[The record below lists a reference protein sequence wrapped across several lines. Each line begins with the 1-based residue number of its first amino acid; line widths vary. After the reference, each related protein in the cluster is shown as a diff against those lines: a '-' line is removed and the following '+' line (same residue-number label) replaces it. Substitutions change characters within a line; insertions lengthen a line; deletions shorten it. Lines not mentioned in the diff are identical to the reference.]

1 MSKLYTE
8 KDIKQM
14 LDQGQCLGSLPADAK
29 FSPMARDLLRQ
40 QKIRP
45 SAKPVAASP
54 SESSKSEEASG
65 PRIHDP
71 QLPNF
76 EYDWTPGGD
85 PKTAKDLEKFFYSP
99 EIESLKQRIC
109 EIGKRIWNKGYVDGN
124 GGNITVRVGDNLV
137 LCTPTLISKGFMT
150 PEDLCMVD
158 MDGNQVAGTR
168 PRTSEVN
175 THLGIMKH
183 EPKAK
188 SCVHAHPIYAT
199 AFAVAGVTPPAC
211 LIPEPEV
218 FLGEI
223 GFASYQTPGTPEN
236 AEEVGQLATRHQ
248 SILMQNHGVIC
259 WGKDVE
265 DAYWKMENTDAF
277 CHAVTVTMQIGGP
290 KQYGP
295 GKLKELIEIRKKLG
309 MPDHRLDELKECELC
324 DFSDVTIQT
333 EPPPCS
339 CTLENTSGH
348 SDESKAEVDE
358 ALVQRITDQ
367 IMEQLNA

>member
-1 MSKLYTE
+1 MSKLYTA
-8 KDIKQM
+8 KDLERMIE
-14 LDQGQCLGSLPADAK
+14 QGQSLSSIPEGTK
-29 FSPMARDLLRQ
+29 LTPMARDILRRE
-40 QKIRP
+40 KG
-45 SAKPVAASP
+45 
-54 SESSKSEEASG
+54 KSGPTPKEVRNSG
-65 PRIHDP
+65 DSRPRIHEP
-71 QLPNF
+71 VLPDA
-76 EYDWTPGGD
+76 EYNWKPGGD
-85 PKTAKDLEKFFYSP
+85 PKNAAELEKFFFSP
-99 EIESLKQRIC
+99 EIQALKERIC
-109 EIGKRIWNKGYVDGN
+109 QIGKRIWSKGYVDGN

-150 PEDLCMVD
+150 PDDICMVD
-158 MDGNQVAGTR
+158 LDGNQVAGMR

-175 THLGIMKH
+175 THLGIMKN

-199 AFAVAGVTPPAC
+199 AFAVAGVTPPSC

-236 AEEVGQLATRHQ
+236 AQEVGALAKKHQ

-277 CHAVTVTMQIGGP
+277 CQTVTVTMQIGGP
-290 KQYGP
+290 KKYGP
-295 GKLKELIEIRKKLG
+295 DKLRELIELRKKLG

-324 DFSDVTIQT
+324 DAGEGTV
-333 EPPPCS
+333 
-339 CTLENTSGH
+339 NTAPQPAGCGCPSND
-348 SDESKAEVDE
+348 SEDEEQVDE
-358 ALVQRITDQ
+358 ALVEKITDM
-367 IMEQLNA
+367 IMERLVPGR

>member
-1 MSKLYTE
+1 MSKLYTAKDLE
-8 KDIKQM
+8 KM
-14 LDQGQCLGSLPADAK
+14 LEQGQNLSSVPANAK
-29 FSPMARDLLRQ
+29 LTPMARDILRQ
-40 QKIRP
+40 HK
-45 SAKPVAASP
+45 AKPGAAAVTSGG
-54 SESSKSEEASG
+54 AATGG
-65 PRIHDP
+65 PRIHEP
-71 QLPNF
+71 KLPDA
-76 EYDWTPGGD
+76 EYNWKPGGD
-85 PKTAKDLEKFFYSP
+85 PQSAAELEKFFYSP
-99 EIESLKQRIC
+99 EIQALKDRIC
-109 EIGKRIWNKGYVDGN
+109 HIGQRIWNKGYVDGN

-150 PEDLCMVD
+150 PDDICMVD
-158 MDGNQVAGTR
+158 LDGNQVAGTR

-175 THLGIMKH
+175 THLGIMKQ

-199 AFAVAGVTPPAC
+199 AFAVAGVTPPSC

-236 AEEVGQLATRHQ
+236 AREVGQLAKKHQ

-277 CHAVTVTMQIGGP
+277 CHTVTVTMQIGGP
-290 KQYGP
+290 KKYAP
-295 GKLKELIEIRKKLG
+295 EKLRELIELRKKLG

-324 DFSDVTIQT
+324 DAGESTVNTTPQ
-333 EPPPCS
+333 PSAACS
-339 CTLENTSGH
+339 CGTAPAATA
-348 SDESKAEVDE
+348 DVDE
-358 ALVQRITDQ
+358 AMVQKITDM
-367 IMEQLNA
+367 IMEKLA

>member
-1 MSKLYTE
+1 MSKFYTAKDLE
-8 KDIKQM
+8 KMIE
-14 LDQGQCLGSLPADAK
+14 QGKCLSALPADAK
-29 FSPMARDLLRQ
+29 LTPMARDVLRKAKKGGPSNRNSGAATVVGTHP
-40 QKIRP
+40 KIHEP
-45 SAKPVAASP
+45 
-54 SESSKSEEASG
+54 
-65 PRIHDP
+65 I
-71 QLPNF
+71 LPDA
-76 EYDWTPGGD
+76 EYNWKPGGD
-85 PKTAKDLEKFFYSP
+85 PKTSAELEKFFYSP
-99 EIESLKQRIC
+99 EIQAIKERIC
-109 EIGKRIWNKGYVDGN
+109 QIGKRIWNKGYVDGN

-137 LCTPTLISKGFMT
+137 LCTPTLISKGFME
-150 PEDLCMVD
+150 PNDICMVD
-158 MDGNQVAGTR
+158 LDGNQVAGTR

-175 THLGIMKH
+175 THLGIMKS

-236 AEEVGQLATRHQ
+236 AREVGALAKKHQ

-277 CHAVTVTMQIGGP
+277 CHTVTVTMQIGGP
-290 KQYGP
+290 KQYSP
-295 GKLKELIEIRKKLG
+295 DKLRELIEIRKKLG

-324 DFSDVTIQT
+324 DFGDSTINIA
-333 EPPPCS
+333 PAGAS
-339 CTLENTSGH
+339 CGCESGK
-348 SDESKAEVDE
+348 STAKGDVDE
-358 ALVQRITDQ
+358 VLVQKITDM
-367 IMEQLNA
+367 IMEKLS

>member
-1 MSKLYTE
+1 MSKLYTAKDLE
-8 KDIKQM
+8 KMIE
-14 LDQGQCLGSLPADAK
+14 QGQPLSSVPANAMLT
-29 FSPMARDLLRQ
+29 PMARDLLRKHKASPAQ
-40 QKIRP
+40 
-45 SAKPVAASP
+45 AASAP
-54 SESSKSEEASG
+54 ERSASAIAANG
-65 PRIHDP
+65 PRIHEP
-71 QLPNF
+71 VLPNA
-76 EYDWTPGGD
+76 EYTWTPGGD
-85 PKTAKDLEKFFYSP
+85 PRTPQELEKFFYSP
-99 EIESLKQRIC
+99 EIQELKERIC
-109 EIGKRIWNKGYVDGN
+109 HIGKRIWSKGYVDGN

-137 LCTPTLISKGFMT
+137 LCTPTLISKGFMV
-150 PEDLCMVD
+150 PDDLCMVD
-158 MDGNQVAGTR
+158 LDGNQVAGTR

-175 THLGIMKH
+175 THLGIMKN

-199 AFAVAGVTPPAC
+199 AFAVAGVTPPSC

-236 AEEVGQLATRHQ
+236 AREVGQLAKKHQ

-277 CHAVTVTMQIGGP
+277 CHTVTITNQLGGP

-295 GKLKELIEIRKKLG
+295 DKLKELILLRKKLG

-324 DFSDVTIQT
+324 DAGATTINTAPQ
-333 EPPPCS
+333 PSGSSCS
-339 CTLENTSGH
+339 CQAPKG
-348 SDESKAEVDE
+348 DVDE
-358 ALVQRITDQ
+358 ALVQKITDM
-367 IMEQLNA
+367 IMSKLA

>member
-1 MSKLYTE
+1 MSKLYTA
-8 KDIKQM
+8 KDLEQM
-14 LDQGQCLGSLPADAK
+14 LKQGQSLSAVPSNAMLT
-29 FSPMARDLLRQ
+29 PMARDMLR
-40 QKIRP
+40 KHKKEN
-45 SAKPVAASP
+45 SAAAAGTP
-54 SESSKSEEASG
+54 ARTASADG
-65 PRIHDP
+65 SMRIHDP
-71 QLPNF
+71 VLPDA
-76 EYDWTPGGD
+76 EYNWTPGGD
-85 PKTAKDLEKFFYSP
+85 PRTPQELEKFFYSA
-99 EIESLKQRIC
+99 EIQALKERIC
-109 EIGKRIWNKGYVDGN
+109 HIGKRIWSKGYVDGN

-150 PEDLCMVD
+150 PDDICMVD
-158 MDGNQVAGTR
+158 LDGNQVAGTR

-175 THLGIMKH
+175 THLGIMRN

-199 AFAVAGVTPPAC
+199 AFAVAGVTPPSC

-236 AEEVGQLATRHQ
+236 AREVGQLAKKHQ

-277 CHAVTVTMQIGGP
+277 CQTVTVTYQLGGP

-295 GKLKELIEIRKKLG
+295 DKLKELIEIRKKLG
-309 MPDHRLDELKECELC
+309 MPDHRLEELKECELC
-324 DFSDVTIQT
+324 DAGDYTVHTTPQPAACGCGEDSKKDVK
-333 EPPPCS
+333 PDDA
-339 CTLENTSGH
+339 H
-348 SDESKAEVDE
+348 E
-358 ALVQRITDQ
+358 ALVQRITDL
-367 IMEQLNA
+367 IMEKLN